1 MPITVPTGFNPYGL
15 TFPSVITPANMSDPV
30 NSPQHPENKMLD
42 AVEIGI
48 TSLLVGRITSKQ
60 AALSMQLSQVNQKP
74 ASALGLSFKT
84 AFRTAGKAGLVSGAI
99 SLVRNGY
106 HLSQG
111 EVNIARASG
120 NVGADMLGGTVG
132 GMVAATG
139 ASLAVKM
146 MSGGSALGMG
156 TVGLIAGAAAFAVAD
171 TAYNMSG
178 LRETVSNKIT
188 AIVERWFD
196 PDDQGG
202 GV

>member
-1 MPITVPTGFNPYGL
+1 MTLTIPTGFNTSAL
-15 TFPSVITPANMSDPV
+15 SFPSVITPANMEDPV
-30 NSPQHPENKMLD
+30 NSPQYAQNMPLD
-42 AVEIGI
+42 VAQIGVS
-48 TSLLVGRITSKQ
+48 SLLVGRITAKQ
-60 AALSMQLSQVNQKP
+60 ATLSMQLSQANQKP

-84 AFRTAGKAGLVSGAI
+84 ALRTAGKSGLAVGAVSV
-99 SLVRNGY
+99 LRNGY
-106 HLSQG
+106 HLAQG
-111 EVNIARASG
+111 EINIARASG

-146 MSGGSALGMG
+146 MSGSSAFGMG
-156 TVGLIAGAAAFAVAD
+156 TVGLIAGAAAFALAD

-188 AIVERWFD
+188 GIVERWFD
-196 PDDQGG
+196 VDNQGG